1 MSKFDEAL
9 ESYKSTMSDAGI
21 PCDEA
26 LLTAVTKGL
35 GPSIYNRDSSL
46 VAGTDPEELARV
58 KNNYLVNK
66 LGLADSPEL
75 DEAVATIMKTLSAA
89 GVKMKPRAIV
99 YYLLCKHF
107 NKESFYA

>member
-9 ESYKSTMSDAGI
+9 ESYKSTMADAGI
-21 PCDEA
+21 ACDEA

-35 GPSIYNRDSSL
+35 GPSIYNKDSSL

-58 KNNYLVNK
+58 KNNYLVGK
-66 LGLADSPEL
+66 LGLEDSPEL
-75 DEAVATIMKTLSAA
+75 DEAVASVMKTLGAA

-107 NKESFYA
+107 NKEGFYA